1 MSGGSLPDRVAAEP
15 YLLRDAEPRDLPT
28 VVRLV
33 RALAR
38 YEKLEHLAVGTEEAF
53 NRALFGDPPR
63 AFALM
68 AENSGGEPAG
78 FAVWFYSFR
87 TFQALP
93 CLYVE
98 DVFVEPAHRGVGLG
112 FRIFAELARR
122 ALAEGCDRMEWS
134 VLDWNAPAIA
144 FYDRIGSRP
153 REGWTLRV
161 LTRPALDAL
170 AA

>member
-1 MSGGSLPDRVAAEP
+1 MSAAFT
-15 YLLRDAEPRDLPT
+15 LRDAEARDLPT

-33 RALAR
+33 RDLAR

-53 NRALFGDPPR
+53 GRALFGTPAR
-63 AFALM
+63 AFALI
-68 AENSGGEPAG
+68 AEAPDGEAAG
-78 FAVWFYSFR
+78 FALWFYSFR

-98 DVFVEPAHRGVGLG
+98 DVFVEPAHRGAGLG
-112 FRIFAELARR
+112 RMIFADLARR

-134 VLDWNAPAIA
+134 VLDWNAPAIG

>member
-1 MSGGSLPDRVAAEP
+1 LSDPVAAEP
-15 YLLRDAEPRDLPT
+15 YTLRDAEPRDVGT
-28 VVRLV
+28 VVRPV

-38 YEKLEHLAVGTEEAF
+38 YEKLEHLAVGTEAAF
-53 NRALFGDPPR
+53 RQALFGTPPR
-63 AFALM
+63 AFALV
-68 AENSGGEPAG
+68 AEASDGEAAG
-78 FAVWFYSFR
+78 FALWFYSFR

-98 DVFVEPAHRGVGLG
+98 DVFVEPAHRGSGLG
-112 FRIFAELARR
+112 RRIFAELARR
-122 ALAEGCDRMEWS
+122 ALLEGCDRMEWS
-134 VLDWNAPAIA
+134 VLDWNAPAIG

>member
-1 MSGGSLPDRVAAEP
+1 MSAAATA
-15 YLLRDAEPRDLPT
+15 YALRDAEPRDLPT

-33 RALAR
+33 RDLAR
-38 YEKLEHLAVGTEEAF
+38 YEKLEHLARGTEEAF
-53 NRALFGDPPR
+53 GRALFGPRPR
-63 AFALM
+63 AHALI
-68 AENSGGEPAG
+68 AEAPGGEAAG
-78 FAVWFYSFR
+78 FALWFYSFR

-98 DVFVEPAHRGVGLG
+98 DVYVEPAHRGSGLG
-112 FRIFAELARR
+112 RLIFAELARR

-134 VLDWNAPAIA
+134 VLDWNAPAIG
-144 FYDRIGSRP
+144 FYERIGSRP

>member
-1 MSGGSLPDRVAAEP
+1 LSDPVAAEP
-15 YLLRDAEPRDLPT
+15 YALRDAEPRDLAT
-28 VVRLV
+28 VVRFV

-38 YEKLEHLAVGTEEAF
+38 YEKLEHLAVGTEAAF
-53 NRALFGDPPR
+53 HR
-63 AFALM
+63 AFFGVPPHAYALI
-68 AENSGGEPAG
+68 AETFDGEPAG
-78 FAVWFYSFR
+78 FAVWFYSFH
-87 TFQALP
+87 TFQASP
-93 CLYVE
+93 SLYVE
-98 DVFVEPAHRGVGLG
+98 DVFVEPAHRGAGLG
-112 FRIFAELARR
+112 RRIFAELARR

-134 VLDWNAPAIA
+134 VLDWNAPAIG

>member
-1 MSGGSLPDRVAAEP
+1 MSGASG
-15 YLLRDAEPRDLPT
+15 YLLRDAEPRDLGT

-38 YEKLEHLAVGTEEAF
+38 YEELEHLALGTEEGF
-53 NRALFGDPPR
+53 RRALFGAPPR
-63 AFALM
+63 AFALV
-68 AENSGGEPAG
+68 AETPGGEAAG
-78 FAVWFYSFR
+78 LAVWFYSFR

-98 DVFVEPAHRGVGLG
+98 DVYVEPAHRGAGLG
-112 FRIFAELARR
+112 RLIFADLARR

-134 VLDWNAPAIA
+134 VLDWNAPAIG
-144 FYDRIGSRP
+144 FYERIGSRP
-153 REGWTLRV
+153 REGWTQRV
-161 LTRPALDAL
+161 LARPALDAL

>member
-1 MSGGSLPDRVAAEP
+1 VSCGFV
-15 YLLRDAEPRDLPT
+15 LRDAEPRDLPT

-38 YEKLEHLAVGTEEAF
+38 YEELEHLALGTEEAF
-53 NRALFGDPPR
+53 GRALFGAKPH
-63 AFALM
+63 AFALI
-68 AENSGGEPAG
+68 AEAPDGEAAG
-78 FAVWFYSFR
+78 FALWFYSFR
-87 TFQALP
+87 TFSALP

-98 DVFVEPAHRGVGLG
+98 DVYVEPPHRGAGLG
-112 FRIFAELARR
+112 RLIFAELARR

-134 VLDWNAPAIA
+134 VLDWNAPAIG
-144 FYDRIGSRP
+144 FYERIGSRP

-161 LTRPALDAL
+161 LARPALDAL

>member
-1 MSGGSLPDRVAAEP
+1 LSDPVAAEP
-15 YLLRDAEPRDLPT
+15 YALRDAEPRDLPT

-38 YEKLEHLAVGTEEAF
+38 YEKLEHLAIGTEAAF
-53 NRALFGDPPR
+53 GRALFGAPPR
-63 AFALM
+63 AFALV
-68 AENSGGEPAG
+68 AETFDGEPVG
-78 FAVWFYSFR
+78 FALWFYSFR

-98 DVFVEPAHRGVGLG
+98 DVFVEAAHRGAGLG
-112 FRIFAELARR
+112 RRIFAELARR
-122 ALAEGCDRMEWS
+122 ALDEGCDRMEWS
-134 VLDWNAPAIA
+134 VLDWNAPAIG

-161 LTRPALDAL
+161 LARPALDAL
-170 AA
+170 AAA

>member
-1 MSGGSLPDRVAAEP
+1 MNAGF
-15 YLLRDAEPRDLPT
+15 LLRDAEPRDLPT

-38 YEKLEHLAVGTEEAF
+38 YEKLEHLARGTEELF
-53 NRALFGDPPR
+53 GRALFGTPPR
-63 AFALM
+63 AFALI
-68 AENSGGEPAG
+68 AEGPGGEAAG
-78 FAVWFYSFR
+78 FALWFYSFR

-98 DVFVEPAHRGVGLG
+98 DVYVEPERRGSGLG
-112 FRIFAELARR
+112 RLIFADLARR

-134 VLDWNAPAIA
+134 VLDWNAPSIA

-161 LTRPALDAL
+161 LTQPALGAL
-170 AA
+170 AGAAAA

>member
-1 MSGGSLPDRVAAEP
+1 MQRGAAAVSP
-15 YLLRDAEPRDLPT
+15 AFALRDAEPRDLPT

-33 RALAR
+33 RDLAR

-53 NRALFGDPPR
+53 GRALFGAPPR
-63 AFALM
+63 ASALI
-68 AENSGGEPAG
+68 AEAPGGEAAG
-78 FAVWFYSFR
+78 FALWFYSFR

-98 DVFVEPAHRGVGLG
+98 DVYVEPEHRGAGLG
-112 FRIFAELARR
+112 RLIFADLARR

-144 FYDRIGSRP
+144 FYDRIGSKARD
-153 REGWTLRV
+153 GWTQRV
-161 LTRPALDAL
+161 LARPALDAL
-170 AA
+170 ATAA

>member
-1 MSGGSLPDRVAAEP
+1 MSGASG
-15 YLLRDAEPRDLPT
+15 YLLRDAEPRDLGT

-38 YEKLEHLAVGTEEAF
+38 YEELEHLAVGTEEGF
-53 NRALFGDPPR
+53 RRALFGAPPR
-63 AFALM
+63 AFALV
-68 AENSGGEPAG
+68 AETPGGEAAG
-78 FAVWFYSFR
+78 LAVWFYSFR

-98 DVFVEPAHRGVGLG
+98 DVYVEPAHRGAGLG
-112 FRIFAELARR
+112 RLIFADLARR
-122 ALAEGCDRMEWS
+122 ALAEGCDCMEWS
-134 VLDWNAPAIA
+134 VLDWNAPAIG
-144 FYDRIGSRP
+144 FYERIGSRP

-161 LTRPALDAL
+161 LARPALDAL

>member
-1 MSGGSLPDRVAAEP
+1 LSDPVGAAP
-15 YLLRDAEPRDLPT
+15 FALRDAEPRDLPT

-33 RALAR
+33 RELAL

-53 NRALFGDPPR
+53 GRALFGAPPR
-63 AFALM
+63 AFALV
-68 AENSGGEPAG
+68 AETPQGDAAG
-78 FAVWFYSFR
+78 FALWFYSFR

-98 DVFVEPAHRGVGLG
+98 DVYVEPAHRGSGLG
-112 FRIFAELARR
+112 RLIFADLARR
-122 ALAEGCDRMEWS
+122 ALNEGCDRMEWS
-134 VLDWNAPAIA
+134 VLDWNAPAIS
-144 FYDRIGSRP
+144 FYERIGSRP

>member
-1 MSGGSLPDRVAAEP
+1 MSERFA
-15 YLLRDAEPRDLPT
+15 LRDAEPRDLPT

-33 RALAR
+33 RALAV
-38 YEKLEHLAVGTEEAF
+38 YEKLEHLAVGTEEGF
-53 NRALFGDPPR
+53 GRALFGAPPR
-63 AFALM
+63 AFALV
-68 AENSGGEPAG
+68 AETQAGEAAG
-78 FAVWFYSFR
+78 FALWFYSFR

-98 DVFVEPAHRGVGLG
+98 DVYVEPEHRGAGLG
-112 FRIFAELARR
+112 RLIFADLARR

-134 VLDWNAPAIA
+134 VLDWNAPAIG
-144 FYDRIGSRP
+144 FYDRLGSRP

-170 AA
+170 AAA